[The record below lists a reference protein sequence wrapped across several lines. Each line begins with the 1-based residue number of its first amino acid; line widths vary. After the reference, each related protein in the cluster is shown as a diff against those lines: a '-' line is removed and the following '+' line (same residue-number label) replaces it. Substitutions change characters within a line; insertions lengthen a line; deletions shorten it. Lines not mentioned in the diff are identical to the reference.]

1 MRRSY
6 KIAGILSVVII
17 LLDQFTKVWIQ
28 ETLPLYGNI
37 EVIPGCFNIVHV
49 LNKGSAFGFLN
60 RPDLPWVVY
69 FFFCTTALAILLIL
83 HLLKTVSDEDTPLI
97 FGLGCILGGAIGN
110 LIDRI
115 RLGEVVD
122 FLDFYYKQY
131 HWPAFNVADIA
142 ITIGSMT
149 LFFAFIFIRKVE
161 PK

>member
-6 KIAGILSVVII
+6 TIAGILTVVIV
-17 LLDQFTKVWIQ
+17 LLDQATKVWIQ
-28 ETLPLYGNI
+28 NHIPLMRTV
-37 EVIPGCFNIVHV
+37 EVIPGYFNIVHV
-49 LNKGSAFGFLN
+49 LNRGSAFGFLN

-69 FFFCTTALAILLIL
+69 FFFCATALAVLLIW
-83 HLLKTVSDEDTPLI
+83 HLLKTVPDDDTLLI
-97 FGLGCILGGAIGN
+97 VGLGCILGGAVGN

-122 FLDFYYKQY
+122 FLDVFYKQY

-149 LFFAFIFIRKVE
+149 LVFAFIFMRRGD

>member
-6 KIAGILSVVII
+6 RIAG
-17 LLDQFTKVWIQ
+17 LLTVAIVLFDQLTKIWIQ
-28 ETLPLYGNI
+28 KHIPMMGAI
-37 EVIPGCFNIVHV
+37 EVIPGSFSIVHV

-69 FFFCTTALAILLIL
+69 FFFCTTALAVLLIW
-83 HLLKTVSDEDTPLI
+83 HLLKTVPDEDTLLI
-97 FGLGCILGGAIGN
+97 VGLGCILGGAVGN

-122 FLDFYYKQY
+122 FLDVYYKQY

-142 ITIGSMT
+142 ITLGSMT
-149 LFFAFIFIRKVE
+149 LIFAFIFMRRGEK
-161 PK
+161 K